1 MRFLRIDHCAPWLLK
16 RKVTIIIQQQ
26 AAGYKHCI
34 LCVTVWYGKP
44 KLFSTIVHTNWF
56 NDFARPPAHL
66 KLHSGWLVP
75 INVIITN
82 KATNSNDSVRPW
94 DTRPQAARTLQ
105 VHIFELGPNANKR
118 KDFNGY
124 EFIVSCSSTG
134 DEMWNVPTCVL
145 KTILGFPTKI

>member
-1 MRFLRIDHCAPWLLK
+1 MNGHQKIEILPKSHPKWLKIAESFLCKRILDWMILLKKFFIFLFLLNAWNWLFSEWDSYELAIFWMRFLWRDHCAPWLLK
-16 RKVTIIIQQQ
+16 KKVTIIIQQH

-75 INVIITN
+75 INC
-82 KATNSNDSVRPW
+82 D
-94 DTRPQAARTLQ
+94 
-105 VHIFELGPNANKR
+105 
-118 KDFNGY
+118 
-124 EFIVSCSSTG
+124 
-134 DEMWNVPTCVL
+134 
-145 KTILGFPTKI
+145 